1 MQNFG
6 DISYLDSKKIIDIR
20 SEVLFREAED
30 DFYYFSNI
38 NSALKKLKKAIFLT
52 PNHTKSLVLC
62 ADIYFVKGNIKK
74 ALDLYKKADLLTVNN
89 VRIIAAIA
97 NCHYSLK
104 NYNEALKYAKTAIK
118 YITLNDIAL
127 YSQILGLMAKIFTSL
142 KNYKKAF
149 EIYSEM
155 KNFDSS
161 FEEFYKSS
169 YDFVNKK
176 MKLQTKLNN
185 SGLKI
190 V

>member
-1 MQNFG
+1 MRKITVAPCIPLILLWFRKRLQVFMQNFG

-104 NYNEALKYAKTAIK
+104 NYNEALKYTKTAIK
-118 YITLNDIAL
+118 YITLNLL
-127 YSQILGLMAKIFTSL
+127 YKI
-142 KNYKKAF
+142 K
-149 EIYSEM
+149 
-155 KNFDSS
+155 
-161 FEEFYKSS
+161 
-169 YDFVNKK
+169 
-176 MKLQTKLNN
+176 
-185 SGLKI
+185 
-190 V
+190 

>member
-38 NSALKKLKKAIFLT
+38 NSALKKLNKAVTLT

-62 ADIYFVKGNIKK
+62 ADIYFIKGNIKK
-74 ALDLYKKADLLTVNN
+74 ALNLYKRASLLTVNN
-89 VRIIAAIA
+89 PRIIAGIA
-97 NCHYSLK
+97 NCYYALK
-104 NYNEALKYAKTAIK
+104 NCEEALKYAKIAIK
-118 YITLNDIAL
+118 SITFEDTAL
-127 YSQILGLMAKIFTSL
+127 YSQILGLMAKTYTSMQ
-142 KNYKKAF
+142 NYKKAF
-149 EIYSEM
+149 EIYSEL
-155 KNFDSS
+155 KNINSS
-161 FEEFYKSS
+161 FEEFYKTS

-176 MKLQTKLNN
+176 MKLQIKLNN